1 MKSSELINELAKALA
16 AAQADINNP
25 KKNATNPHFK
35 SQYSD
40 LSEVLGV
47 VRPAF
52 SKHGLSVTQQPYQ
65 QDGNIGVRTILL
77 HESGQWM
84 ESELDIRFK
93 ESRNI
98 NHDAGTTI
106 TYLRRYSLA
115 AIAGVHQSDDDGNII
130 EETESSGEIVSLA
143 PESKENET
151 ISEEQVKEL
160 DALMTDA
167 EIDNVAFFN
176 WLKVDDLSKLKP
188 KSFNKVKRKL
198 KEKVAEKEVSNA
210 S

>member
-16 AAQADINNP
+16 AAQADINDP

-47 VRPAF
+47 VRPSF

-65 QDGNIGVRTILL
+65 QDGNIGVRTVVL
-77 HESGQWM
+77 HESGQWI
-84 ESELDIRFK
+84 ESELDIPLTVN
-93 ESRNI
+93 RNI
-98 NHDAGTTI
+98 NHDTGTTI

-115 AIAGVHQSDDDGNII
+115 AIAGVHQSDDDGNI

-188 KSFNKVKRKL
+188 KSFNKVKEKL
-198 KEKVAEKEVSNA
+198 EEKVAEKEVSNA